1 MTLSNKVLTLSVC
14 AISLLAT
21 YILLSKLSLTIL
33 GLTTFR
39 SSGRRLSEPAI
50 QPWNLVEN
58 ATSFS
63 PGLTS
68 RLYRQEIYSRAIKHH
83 GRHLHV
89 PKKYHS
95 SKTKKRIN
103 HSFRKV
109 CYFTVPTDEEWPSP
123 RASQIDPHLCT
134 HIIVGFAKVSG
145 KTLKPFH
152 VEHEAVYKEVIRLKE
167 AAPDLLVLLSVGG
180 ANNDQGFRE
189 ILPTLQDREEF
200 AINSA
205 RYLQDMGFDGLDVDW
220 EFPAWYSPFQERF
233 QFQLLLKELH
243 LVYKNP
249 IFNLTISVAVAA
261 TKSIVDRSYRVAQ
274 MAGYVDFVSMM
285 GYDFHSFK
293 WYLPLT
299 GHNSPLYS
307 RADEWTM
314 FSTANLNYTAF
325 YWVQLGMPREKLV
338 IGLPTYGQ
346 SYQ

>member
-1 MTLSNKVLTLSVC
+1 MNKVLMVSVC

-21 YILLSKLSLTIL
+21 YILLSKLSLTVL

-39 SSGRRLSEPAI
+39 STDRRLSEPAI
-50 QPWNLVEN
+50 QPWNLDNV
-58 ATSFS
+58 TTFL
-63 PGLTS
+63 PGVTN
-68 RLYRQEIYSRAIKHH
+68 RLYRQEIYSRATRHH

-95 SKTKKRIN
+95 SKNGKTKIN

-109 CYFTVPTDEEWPSP
+109 CYFTIPSNDEEWPSP
-123 RASQIDPHLCT
+123 RIDQIDPHLCT
-134 HIIVGFAKVSG
+134 HLILGFARVFQ
-145 KTLKPFH
+145 KTVKPFRI
-152 VEHEAVYKEVIRLKE
+152 EDESFYKEVISLKE
-167 AAPDLLVLLSVGG
+167 AAPELQVLLSIGG

-189 ILPTLQDREEF
+189 ILPTLADREEF

-205 RYLQDMGFDGLDVDW
+205 KYLQDMGFDGLDIDW
-220 EFPAWYSPFQERF
+220 EFPAWYSPFEERF
-233 QFQLLLKELH
+233 QFQLLLQELH
-243 LVYKNP
+243 YIYKNP
-249 IFNLTISVAVAA
+249 VFNLTITAAVAA
-261 TKSIVDRSYRVAQ
+261 SKSIVDRSYRVAQ
-274 MAGYVDFVSMM
+274 MARYVDFVSMM

-314 FSTANLNYTAF
+314 FSTVNLNYTAF
-325 YWVQLGMPREKLV
+325 YWVQLGMPRDKLV